1 MRINAKLYKLD
12 QSPLYKLRSRAKL
25 ARLLGVSVTDLRRL
39 TKNADSLYKEF
50 EIRKKNGEMRP
61 VQNPERHLK
70 VVQGRL
76 AKILARIAPPD
87 YLYCPV
93 KGRCYVSN
101 AGQHRGNRD
110 VRCLDIRRYFPS
122 TSSRRVYWFFRSVM
136 GCEKDI
142 AATLACLATYKG
154 CLPTG
159 SRLSPIMAYYS
170 YIDTWDEIARIC
182 KEKGYR
188 LTVYIDDVTISGQSV
203 DSDDIWRIKQVIHR
217 SGLRY
222 HKEKAYTDRPPEITG
237 VIVDGERLIVPNRQI
252 AKLAKARKSLSSTTD
267 PEELKKLHDKIS
279 GLRGQMAQVAIK
291 ALELPQ
297 LSKG

>member
-1 MRINAKLYKLD
+1 MRTSAKLYKLD

-25 ARLLGVSVTDLRRL
+25 ASLLGVSVTELRNL
-39 TKNADSLYKEF
+39 TKHADSLYKEF

-61 VQNPERHLK
+61 VQNPARHLK

-93 KGRCYVSN
+93 RGRCYVTN

-110 VRCLDIRRYFPS
+110 VRGLDIRKYFPS
-122 TSSRRVYWFFRSVM
+122 TPSRRVFWFFRSIM
-136 GCEKDI
+136 RCEKDI
-142 AATLACLATYKG
+142 AGTLARLATYKG

-182 KEKGYR
+182 KEKNYC

-203 DSDDIWRIKQVIHR
+203 DPQDIWRIKQVIHR
-217 SGLRY
+217 SGLKY
-222 HKEKAYTDRPPEITG
+222 HKEKTYTDRPAEITG
-237 VIVDGERLIVPNRQI
+237 VIVDGDRLIVPDRQI
-252 AKLAKARKSLSSTTD
+252 AKLARARKNCPPS
-267 PEELKKLHDKIS
+267 
-279 GLRGQMAQVAIK
+279 
-291 ALELPQ
+291 ALMRQ
-297 LSKG
+297 IG